1 MKHSILYSYF
11 GTLTMDNPKA
21 FTDPVIHHG
30 DTGFLKIKS
39 GDSSFQECPGIISS
53 SGMVYEF
60 GQVIKDAIYGQV
72 LVGVI
77 VQPVNAEMY
86 ARSETIVAVKKICFQ
101 KMNAIGITFEDPMK
115 EIAALQFL
123 GNSHPNIIQIFEC
136 IYDGVDYYTI
146 MEFCSAGCFSDLLT
160 VHKRFTERQAQV
172 FFRHLVDGVQ
182 HMQSYGVCHRD
193 LSLQNLVLS
202 GDGFCKIIDLGM
214 ALRVPYV
221 ENEDSVEFLM
231 MPPQGAC
238 GKKNY
243 MAPEV
248 IVNTQPLNGFQV
260 DIWALGIILFSF
272 LVGRPPMSCAS
283 ESNQEFCTIRD
294 GKLTALIRFWK
305 LDLSPLAVNFL
316 QRLFQADPARR
327 LTLAEILAD
336 PWMNENI

>member
-1 MKHSILYSYF
+1 
-11 GTLTMDNPKA
+11 MDTPKA
-21 FTDPVIHHG
+21 FPDPVIHRG

-39 GDSSFQECPGIISS
+39 GDASHQECPGIISS
-53 SGMVYEF
+53 SGMAYEF

-77 VQPVNAEMY
+77 VQPVSADLY
-86 ARSETIVAVKKICFQ
+86 ARSETIVAVKKISFQ
-101 KMNAIGITFEDPMK
+101 KMSDIGVTFEDPMK

-123 GNSHPNIIQIFEC
+123 GNSHPNIIQMYEC
-136 IYDGVDYYTI
+136 IYDGVDYYTM
-146 MEFCSAGCFSDLLT
+146 MEFCSAGCFSDLLAL
-160 VHKRFTERQAQV
+160 HKRFTERQAQV
-172 FFRHLVDGVQ
+172 FFRHLVDGLQ

-202 GDGFCKIIDLGM
+202 GDGFCKIIDFGM
-214 ALRVPYV
+214 ALRMPYV
-221 ENEDSVEFLM
+221 ENEDSIKFLL

-238 GKKNY
+238 GKQNY

-272 LVGRPPMSCAS
+272 LAGRPPMSHAS
-283 ESNQEFCTIRD
+283 ESDPLFCNIRD

-305 LDLSPLAVNFL
+305 LDLSPKVVHFL
-316 QRLFQADPARR
+316 QRLFQVEPARR
-327 LTLAEILAD
+327 LTLAEILTD
-336 PWMNENI
+336 PWMNECI